1 MLALYSYWRSS
12 SSYRVRI
19 ALNLKLLDYA
29 LRPLHLLRRGGEQH
43 AAAYRALN
51 PQEMVPL
58 LVDGDFRL
66 AQSLAIFQYLETLVP
81 QPALVPDD
89 AQEAAR
95 MWRFCQTIACDIQPL
110 QNTRVLQYLGDTLGL
125 GDAQKSAWLQHWIG
139 QGLDA
144 LEAVQQ
150 AQAATPYCFG
160 ETPTYADCCLVP
172 QLYNTQRFKLDLN
185 RWPRLLAIRE
195 RCAEHPAFIAAHP
208 EQQPDAE
215 PAAGAPR
222 S

>member
-1 MLALYSYWRSS
+1 MLKLYSYWRSS

-19 ALNLKLLDYA
+19 ALNLKLLDYE
-29 LRPLHLLRRGGEQH
+29 LQPLHLLRNGGEQH
-43 AAAYRALN
+43 AESYRALN

-89 AQEAAR
+89 AQAAAQ
-95 MWRFCQTIACDIQPL
+95 MWMFCQTVACDIQPL
-110 QNTRVLQYLGDTLGL
+110 QNTRVVQYLGETLNL
-125 GDAQKSAWLQHWIG
+125 GDLQKSAWLQHWIG
-139 QGLDA
+139 KGLDA

-150 AQAATPYCFG
+150 TLPPAPYCFG
-160 ETPTYADCCLVP
+160 ATPTYADCCLVP
-172 QLYNTQRFKLDLN
+172 QLYQAQRFKLELS

-195 RCAEHPAFIAAHP
+195 RCIEHPAFIAAHP
-208 EQQPDAE
+208 AQQPDAE
-215 PAAGAPR
+215 TDANPPR
-222 S
+222 G